1 MALSINDLKNG
12 VTIELDGI
20 PYLIVDAEHVKPGKG
35 SAIARIKAKNLR
47 TGALIDRTY
56 RGNESIQEAFI
67 DEKKLQYLYHQ
78 DDTYHFMDQQNFEEL
93 AVSKEQLKDQVM
105 FLKDNLEVSGYFY
118 KDSLVNIALQ
128 NFIILKVVHTEPGI
142 KGDTAKNTTKTA
154 ELETGA
160 TIQVPLFINQ
170 GDNLKIDTR
179 TGNYVERSV

>member
-105 FLKDNLEVSGYFY
+105 FLKDN
-118 KDSLVNIALQ
+118 
-128 NFIILKVVHTEPGI
+128 
-142 KGDTAKNTTKTA
+142 
-154 ELETGA
+154 
-160 TIQVPLFINQ
+160 
-170 GDNLKIDTR
+170 
-179 TGNYVERSV
+179 